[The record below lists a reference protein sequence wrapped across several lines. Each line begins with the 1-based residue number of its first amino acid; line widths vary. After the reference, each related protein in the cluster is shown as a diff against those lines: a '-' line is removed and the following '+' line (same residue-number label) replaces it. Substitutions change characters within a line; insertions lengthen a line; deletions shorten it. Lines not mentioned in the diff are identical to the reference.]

1 MYSLSRPSWDQDG
14 RDWPHR
20 QRSRFVEAAGLRWHV
35 QSFGQG
41 PLILLLHGIG
51 SATHSWADL
60 APLLARDHSVLSLD
74 LPGHAFTSAPA
85 IDRFTLP
92 SLAGLI
98 AALLA
103 SLDAQ
108 PVLLVGHSA
117 GAALA
122 LELAASGLVRPRAV
136 IGLNPFLGTPRVPL
150 WGAVS
155 RLARH
160 PALPALA
167 TRITSTKAWLRATI
181 RGSGS
186 AWPERNVE
194 LYGRLVRRS
203 GHVGAALAMLA
214 AWDIRPLLRGLPR
227 IALPVTLVAGERDRW
242 ARFDDIATA
251 ARLLPDAELVTLAG
265 TGHVTHEEQPERVAQ
280 LILDRAIR
288 WRLG

>member
-1 MYSLSRPSWDQDG
+1 MSALSRPSWDQDG

-20 QRSRFVEAAGLRWHV
+20 QRSRFIEAAGLRWHV

-60 APLLARDHSVLSLD
+60 APLLARDYSVLSLD
-74 LPGHAFTSAPA
+74 LPGHAFTQAPA
-85 IDRFTLP
+85 SDRFTLRN
-92 SLAGLI
+92 LAGLV
-98 AALLA
+98 AELLA
-103 SLDAQ
+103 SLEAR

-122 LELAASGLVRPRAV
+122 LELATSGLVRPCAV
-136 IGLNPFLGTPRVPL
+136 VGLNPLLGTPPVPL
-150 WGAVS
+150 WAALS
-155 RLARH
+155 HIARH
-160 PALPALA
+160 AALPALA
-167 TRITSTKAWLRATI
+167 TRVTSTRAWLRFTI

-186 AWPERNVE
+186 VWPERNVE

-203 GHVGAALAMLA
+203 GHIGAALAMLA
-214 AWDIRPLLRGLPR
+214 AWDVRPLLRELPR
-227 IALPVTLVAGERDRW
+227 LALPITLVAGDRDRW
-242 ARFDDIATA
+242 ARYGDIAAA
-251 ARLLPDAELVTLAG
+251 ARLLPNAELVSLAG

-280 LILDRAIR
+280 LILDRATR